1 MIIGKNKQAVI
12 ENIQRA
18 VQEEQF
24 QRKVEVDDP
33 GLSAEEEQKILSRFP
48 GRIRTAGYHLKNKAA
63 RGLVEA
69 VTRGVNRNTE
79 ITGLE
84 HLRQI
89 HTGAIITSNHFNPLD
104 NTAVRSALKKAG
116 KNRLYIVS
124 QAGNFAMKGVIGFVM
139 NYADTIPLGKDQDYM
154 TGAFPDLIRGLLR
167 SGQYVL
173 IYPEQEM
180 WFNYRKPRPLK
191 RGAYYYAAR
200 FHVPVISCFVEQV
213 EIKEKEND
221 EFNKV
226 RYVVH
231 ILEPIFPDPQKSVR
245 ENSMEMMNRDYEQKR
260 LAYEKAYGRKLTYEF
275 EPGDIA
281 GWRYKWK
288 NSKDEPYASRL
299 IRSL

>member
-33 GLSAEEEQKILSRFP
+33 RLSAEEEQKILSRFP
-48 GRIRTAGYHLKNKAA
+48 GRIRTASYHLKNKTA

-116 KNRLYIVS
+116 KKRLYIVS

-154 TGAFPDLIRGLLR
+154 TGAFPELIKGILR

-288 NSKDEPYASRL
+288 N
-299 IRSL
+299 

>member
-18 VQEEQF
+18 SEEKDF
-24 QRKVEVDDP
+24 HRKVEVDDP
-33 GLSAEEEQKILSRFP
+33 GLSPEEEQVILRRFP
-48 GRIRTAGYHLKNKAA
+48 GRIRTSGYHLKNKAA

-79 ITGLE
+79 FTGLE

-104 NTAVRSALKKAG
+104 NTAVRSALKRAG

-154 TGAFPDLIRGLLR
+154 TGAFPDHIKRLLR
-167 SGQYVL
+167 NRQYVL

-200 FHVPVISCFVEQV
+200 FGVPVISCFVEIV
-213 EIKEKEND
+213 EIKEKETD

-226 RYVVH
+226 RYIVH

-260 LAYEKAYGRKLTYEF
+260 QAYEKAYGRKLTYDF

-281 GWRYKWK
+281 GWRYK
-288 NSKDEPYASRL
+288 
-299 IRSL
+299 

>member
-12 ENIQRA
+12 ENIQKA
-18 VQEEQF
+18 SEEGNF
-24 QRKVEVDDP
+24 HRKVEVDDP
-33 GLSAEEEQKILSRFP
+33 GLTPEEEEKILSRFP

-69 VTRGVNRNTE
+69 VTWGVNRNTE
-79 ITGLE
+79 FTGLE
-84 HLRQI
+84 YLKQI

-104 NTAVRSALKKAG
+104 NTAVRSAVKKAG
-116 KNRLYIVS
+116 KKRLYIVS
-124 QAGNFAMKGVIGFVM
+124 QAGNFAMKGVIGFLM
-139 NYADTIPLGKDQDYM
+139 NYADTIPLGKDQNYM
-154 TGAFPDLIRGLLR
+154 TGAFPDLIKRLLR

-200 FHVPVISCFVEQV
+200 FGVPVISCFVEMI

-231 ILEPIFPDPQKSVR
+231 ILEPVFPNPQKSVR
-245 ENSMEMMNRDYEQKR
+245 ENSMEMMNKDYEQKR
-260 LAYEKAYGRKLTYEF
+260 QAYEKAYGRKLTYDF

-288 NSKDEPYASRL
+288 D
-299 IRSL
+299 

>member
-12 ENIQRA
+12 ENIQQA

-24 QRKVEVDDP
+24 HRKVEVDDP
-33 GLSAEEEQKILSRFP
+33 GLSAEEEQQILRQFP
-48 GRIRTAGYHLKNKAA
+48 DRMRTAGYRLKNKAA
-63 RGLVEA
+63 RILVET
-69 VTRGVNRNTE
+69 VTRGMNRNTE
-79 ITGLE
+79 FTGIE
-84 HLRQI
+84 HLKQI

-104 NTAVRSALKKAG
+104 NTAVRSALKRAG

-124 QAGNFAMKGVIGFVM
+124 QAGNFAMKGLIGFVM

-154 TGAFPDLIRGLLR
+154 SGAFPDLIKKLLR
-167 SGQYVL
+167 HGKYVL

-180 WFNYRKPRPLK
+180 WFNYRKPRPPK

-200 FHVPVISCFVEQV
+200 FHVPVISCFVELV

-231 ILEPIFPDPQKSVR
+231 ILPPIYPDPQKSVR
-245 ENSMEMMNRDYEQKR
+245 ENSIAMMEKDYSQKKK
-260 LAYEKAYGRKLTYEF
+260 AYEKCYGKKLQYEF

-288 NSKDEPYASRL
+288 N
-299 IRSL
+299 

>member
-48 GRIRTAGYHLKNKAA
+48 GRIQTAGYHLKNKTA

-245 ENSMEMMNRDYEQKR
+245 ENSMEMMNRDYEQKKQ
-260 LAYEKAYGRKLTYEF
+260 AYEKAYGRKLTYEF

-281 GWRYKWK
+281 GWR
-288 NSKDEPYASRL
+288 SV
-299 IRSL
+299 

>member
-33 GLSAEEEQKILSRFP
+33 GLSSEEEQKILSRFP
-48 GRIRTAGYHLKNKAA
+48 GRIQTAGYHLKNKTA

-104 NTAVRSALKKAG
+104 NTAVRLALKKAG
-116 KNRLYIVS
+116 KKRLYIVS

-154 TGAFPDLIRGLLR
+154 TGAFPDLIKGLLR

-245 ENSMEMMNRDYEQKR
+245 ENSMEMMNRDYEQKKQ
-260 LAYEKAYGRKLTYEF
+260 AYEKAYGRKLTYEF

-281 GWRYKWK
+281 GWR
-288 NSKDEPYASRL
+288 SV
-299 IRSL
+299 

>member
-24 QRKVEVDDP
+24 QQKVEVDDP

-48 GRIRTAGYHLKNKAA
+48 GRIRTAGYHLKNKTA

-116 KNRLYIVS
+116 RNRLYIVS

-260 LAYEKAYGRKLTYEF
+260 LAYEKAYGRKLTYDF

-281 GWRYKWK
+281 GWRDRWT
-288 NSKDEPYASRL
+288 
-299 IRSL
+299 

>member
-48 GRIRTAGYHLKNKAA
+48 GRIQTAGYHLKNKTA

-154 TGAFPDLIRGLLR
+154 TGAFPDLIRGILR

-231 ILEPIFPDPQKSVR
+231 ILEPIFPDLQKSVR

-281 GWRYKWK
+281 GWRYK
-288 NSKDEPYASRL
+288 
-299 IRSL
+299 

>member
-1 MIIGKNKQAVI
+1 MIIEKNKQAVI

-33 GLSAEEEQKILSRFP
+33 GLSAEEEQKILSCFP
-48 GRIRTAGYHLKNKAA
+48 GRIRTAGYHLKNRVA

-104 NTAVRSALKKAG
+104 NTSVRSALKKAG
-116 KNRLYIVS
+116 KKRLYIVS

-154 TGAFPDLIRGLLR
+154 TGAFQDLIRGLLR

-245 ENSMEMMNRDYEQKR
+245 ENSMEMMSRDYEQKR
-260 LAYEKAYGRKLTYEF
+260 QAYEKAYGRKLTYDF

-288 NSKDEPYASRL
+288 N
-299 IRSL
+299 

>member
-1 MIIGKNKQAVI
+1 
-12 ENIQRA
+12 
-18 VQEEQF
+18 
-24 QRKVEVDDP
+24 
-33 GLSAEEEQKILSRFP
+33 
-48 GRIRTAGYHLKNKAA
+48 
-63 RGLVEA
+63 
-69 VTRGVNRNTE
+69 
-79 ITGLE
+79 
-84 HLRQI
+84 
-89 HTGAIITSNHFNPLD
+89 
-104 NTAVRSALKKAG
+104 
-116 KNRLYIVS
+116 
-124 QAGNFAMKGVIGFVM
+124 MKGVIGFVM

-154 TGAFPDLIRGLLR
+154 TGAFPDLIKGLLR

-288 NSKDEPYASRL
+288 N
-299 IRSL
+299 

>member
-48 GRIRTAGYHLKNKAA
+48 GRIQTAGYHLKNKTA

-104 NTAVRSALKKAG
+104 NTAVRLALKKAG
-116 KNRLYIVS
+116 KKRLYIVS

-154 TGAFPDLIRGLLR
+154 TGAFPDLIKGLLR

-245 ENSMEMMNRDYEQKR
+245 ENSMEMMNRDYEQKKQ
-260 LAYEKAYGRKLTYEF
+260 AYEKAYGRKLTYEF

-281 GWRYKWK
+281 GWR
-288 NSKDEPYASRL
+288 SV
-299 IRSL
+299 